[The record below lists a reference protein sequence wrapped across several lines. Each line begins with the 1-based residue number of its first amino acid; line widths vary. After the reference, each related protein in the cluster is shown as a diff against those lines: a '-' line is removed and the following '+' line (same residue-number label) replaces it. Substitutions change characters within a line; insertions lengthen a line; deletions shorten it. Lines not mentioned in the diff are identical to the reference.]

1 MIEPRVALA
10 TCAELPDLDP
20 DERLLLEPLAARGI
34 RVEPAVWD
42 DPGVDWAAYDLV
54 ILRSVW
60 DYPGRHREFVEW
72 AESVPRL
79 ANPAAV
85 VAWNT
90 DKAYLRDL
98 TRVGLPV
105 VETLW
110 LEPDST
116 VTLPTTG
123 VHVVKPTVSGGSRDT
138 ARYDM
143 GIPEKRALA
152 AGHATNLLAAGRTV
166 MVQPYLEAVDTA
178 GETALIYFDGV
189 FSHAIRKGPMLDDS
203 PPHVE
208 DLFKAEDIS
217 PRDPSDAELAV
228 AARVMTEIPFGPL
241 LYARVDLVPAADGTP
256 TLLELELCEPSLFL
270 GHCPAAADRFA
281 DAIAASL
288 GTAWS

>member
-34 RVEPAVWD
+34 RAEPAVWD
-42 DPGVDWAAYDLV
+42 DPAVDWAAYDLV

-60 DYPGRHREFVEW
+60 DYPGRHKEFVAW
-72 AESVPRL
+72 AASVPRL

-85 VAWNT
+85 VAWNSNKT
-90 DKAYLRDL
+90 YLRDL
-98 TRVGLPV
+98 TRAGLPV
-105 VETLW
+105 VETMW

-123 VHVVKPTVSGGSRDT
+123 VHVVKPAVSGGSRDT
-138 ARYDM
+138 ARYDLS
-143 GIPEKRALA
+143 IPEKRALA
-152 AGHATNLLAAGRTV
+152 AGHATSLLAAGRTV
-166 MVQPYLEAVDTA
+166 MVQPYLEAVDTT

-203 PPHVE
+203 PPQVE
-208 DLFKAEDIS
+208 DLFKAEQIS
-217 PRDPSDAELAV
+217 PREPSDAELAV

-256 TLLELELCEPSLFL
+256 TLLELELTEPSLFL
-270 GHCPAAADRFA
+270 GYSAAAADRFA
-281 DAIAASL
+281 DVIAAAL
-288 GTAWS
+288 HA